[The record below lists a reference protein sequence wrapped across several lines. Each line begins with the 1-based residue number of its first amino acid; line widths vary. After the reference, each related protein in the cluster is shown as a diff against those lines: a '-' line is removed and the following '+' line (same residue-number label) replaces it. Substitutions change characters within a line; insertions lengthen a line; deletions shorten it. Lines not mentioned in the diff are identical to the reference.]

1 MKVKESK
8 VFARPDAETSMILI
22 VDDKPEN
29 IFSLRILLETNGFQV
44 DTALSG
50 EEALKKILKT
60 AYTLVILD
68 VQMPG
73 MDGFEV
79 AETMMGYSKA
89 KNIPIIFLSAVNTEK
104 AFIAR
109 GYSSGGMDY
118 ITKPF
123 DPDILLLKVR
133 TFCRLYEQSR
143 ELNEMQIALK
153 MEIEVRKNA
162 QYEQFKKAQELQSV
176 LESIPQIAFTAN
188 KEGVIEYVNEQWY
201 KYSESK
207 SIFPAVHDN
216 ESLDA
221 YWSFVVERGE
231 SAITEVALVGRQT
244 GESRYHLFSVRP
256 VMQNNAISKW
266 VGTFTDIHEQKQ
278 IAATLELKVA
288 ERTQELLEINKALE
302 TSNVDLQQFASV
314 ASHDL
319 KEPLRKIQVFS
330 SIVRERYKKDLKPEI
345 VEYFDKIIASS
356 DRMAKLINDLLAF
369 SRLSVGSLFVRA
381 DLNEILH
388 SILVDLEIA
397 IQEKQATISLA
408 PMPVLDVIPGQIRQ
422 VFQNI
427 ISNALKFSLPDRP
440 PVVTITQYT
449 VRSKEIDSP
458 ADPHGAYC
466 RISVKDNGIG
476 FNELYLEKIF
486 TIFQRLN
493 PIGKYEGTGIGLA
506 IARKIIEKH
515 NGVITAKSAENEGA
529 EFIIVL
535 PLLQSIAAE

>member
-8 VFARPDAETSMILI
+8 VFASPGAETSMILI

-60 AYTLVILD
+60 SYTLVILD

-104 AFIAR
+104 TFIAR
-109 GYSSGGMDY
+109 GYSSGGIDY

-162 QYEQFKKAQELQSV
+162 QHEQFKKTQELQSV

-188 KEGVIEYVNEQWY
+188 KEGAIEFVNEQWY
-201 KYSESK
+201 RYSSSK
-207 SIFPAVHDN
+207 SVFPAVHDN
-216 ESLDA
+216 DSLDA

-231 SAITEVALVGRQT
+231 PAITEVALVDRET
-244 GESRYHLFSVRP
+244 GGSRYHLFSVRP
-256 VMQNNAISKW
+256 VMQSGNINKW

-302 TSNVDLQQFASV
+302 TSNIDLQQFASV

-330 SIVRERYKKDLKPEI
+330 SIVRERYKQDLKPEI

-356 DRMAKLINDLLAF
+356 DRMARLINDLLTF

-381 DLNEILH
+381 DLNDILQ
-388 SILVDLEIA
+388 SILTDLEIA
-397 IQEKQATISLA
+397 IQEKQATIAIA

-427 ISNALKFSLPDRP
+427 ISNALKFSVPERP
-440 PVVTITQYT
+440 PVITITQYT
-449 VRSKEIDSP
+449 VKTKEVDSP
-458 ADPHGAYC
+458 ADPSGGFC

-515 NGVITAKSAENEGA
+515 NGIITAKSTEHEGA
-529 EFIIVL
+529 EFIMVL
-535 PLLQSIAAE
+535 PLHQATLAE